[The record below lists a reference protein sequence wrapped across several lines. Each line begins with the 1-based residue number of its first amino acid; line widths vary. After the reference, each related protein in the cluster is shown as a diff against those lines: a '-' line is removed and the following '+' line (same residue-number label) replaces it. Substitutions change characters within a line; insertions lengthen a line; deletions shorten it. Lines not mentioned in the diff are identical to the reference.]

1 MNQTTNE
8 DEPEDEEPK
17 LITRSNGSF
26 SPATSDGQQSPVR
39 RERRHIESEE
49 EIALRKAEKLREL
62 ASTQPTST
70 IINLNHSFYLTT
82 LNLKT
87 EKLLPQKVSKKRK
100 ATRPGYARDE
110 DEAPP
115 ATTTTTTVSTPA
127 PTSVPAAAPEGMF
140 LFPPLLL

>member
-8 DEPEDEEPK
+8 DDEPEDEEPK

-82 LNLKT
+82 LRLNRET
-87 EKLLPQKVSKKRK
+87 FTAE
-100 ATRPGYARDE
+100 
-110 DEAPP
+110 
-115 ATTTTTTVSTPA
+115 
-127 PTSVPAAAPEGMF
+127 EGI
-140 LFPPLLL
+140 